1 MQLAITELEDFIGI
15 TGGCLEPDNS
25 AWYLVDH
32 EWRQGKL
39 KCTNPGQDKIMK
51 GTNKTR
57 VIVPL

>member
-57 VIVPL
+57 